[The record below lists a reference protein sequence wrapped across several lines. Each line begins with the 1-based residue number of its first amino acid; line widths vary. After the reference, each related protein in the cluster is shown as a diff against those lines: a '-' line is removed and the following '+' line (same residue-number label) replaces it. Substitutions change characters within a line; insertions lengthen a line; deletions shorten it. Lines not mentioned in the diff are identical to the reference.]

1 MKRAIEASTTIDVP
15 LEQVRQVLADDPG
28 GVVAEHVEPEDRQ
41 SRRFRSEL
49 GVDLGAGSGI
59 RQAVVIE
66 VGHLRTEGDVARLP
80 LRWQAA
86 GRDRLF
92 PVFDGHLDAGAE
104 GDGATRLVV
113 QGTYEVPLGAV
124 GRFGDGVIGRRLA
137 RQSLTSFVEEM
148 AARLD
153 AEVHR
158 RMASTSWRP
167 APYPVSLRESAS
179 DTA

>member
-1 MKRAIEASTTIDVP
+1 MKRAIEASTTIEVP

-41 SRRFRSEL
+41 ARRFRSAL
-49 GVDLGAGSGI
+49 GVDLGAGGGI
-59 RQAVVIE
+59 RQAVVID
-66 VGHLRTEGDVARLP
+66 VGHLRTEGEETRLP

-92 PVFDGHLDAGAE
+92 PVFDGHLHARAAGP
-104 GDGATRLVV
+104 ATTLLLVR
-113 QGTYEVPLGAV
+113 GTYEVPLGAV
-124 GRFGDGVIGRRLA
+124 GRFGDGLIGRRLA
-137 RQSLTSFVEEM
+137 RQSLTSFVEEL

-179 DTA
+179 DPA